1 MNEQTQPSETAS
13 CRPGALKVLRE
24 AVIVSLIGALL
35 ALAANEI
42 SPRGLRLVR
51 NYFPETTPAPVPV
64 LAATNSAPALPVT
77 NPALTTVA
85 APSNSAPA
93 ELTDSQIDEQ
103 VAAAAVA
110 RLKARGLQVVSFD
123 EVKKLLH
130 DPGYQDGSIIF
141 VDARDD
147 EHYQAG
153 HIPGAYQLDYYHPDK
168 YLATVLA
175 ACQKAGRIVV
185 YCTGGDCEDSEL
197 TALLLRDGG
206 VPNDKLFVYSG
217 GITEWDAKKE
227 PIETGARNSGQ
238 RAPNQ

>member
-1 MNEQTQPSETAS
+1 MNEQTQPSETAA
-13 CRPGALKVLRE
+13 CRSGALKVLRE
-24 AVIVSLIGALL
+24 AVIVSVIGALL
-35 ALAANEI
+35 ALAANEV
-42 SPRGLRLVR
+42 SPRGLRLAR
-51 NYFPETTPAPVPV
+51 DYFPEITPAPV

-77 NPALTTVA
+77 NPAPAPVVA
-85 APSNSAPA
+85 ASNSAPA

-110 RLKARGLQVVSFD
+110 RLKAKGLQVVSFD

-130 DPGYQDGSIIF
+130 DPGYRDGSIIF
-141 VDARDD
+141 IDARDD

-206 VPNDKLFVYSG
+206 VPNGKLFVYSG

-227 PIETGARNSGQ
+227 PIEAGARNSGQ
-238 RAPNQ
+238 RPPNQ